1 MVPTVDS
8 NVLIYAIDPRNP
20 GKARVADVVV
30 KAVRAHGGLIALQ
43 VINETYRVST
53 GKLGWPPVVAEQY
66 LRAIPLGFPTFG
78 PTTETVMRALNL
90 ASRGLFSIWD
100 ANLVAAA
107 KLAGCTHVFSEDMAE
122 GDSAA
127 GLEIVKPFSGDGLS
141 PRVRDLLQL

>member
-20 GKARVADVVV
+20 GKAKVADAVL
-30 KAVRAHGGLIALQ
+30 KAVRARGGLIALQ

-53 GKLGWPPVVAEQY
+53 GKLGWPLVVAEQY
-66 LRAIPLGFPTFG
+66 LRTIPLGFPTFA
-78 PTTETVMRALNL
+78 PTTATVMQALNL

-100 ANLVAAA
+100 ANLLAAA
-107 KLAGCTHVFSEDMAE
+107 RLAGCTHIFSEDMAE

-127 GLEIVKPFSGDGLS
+127 GLEIVNPFSGDALS
-141 PRVRDLLQL
+141 ERARALLSL